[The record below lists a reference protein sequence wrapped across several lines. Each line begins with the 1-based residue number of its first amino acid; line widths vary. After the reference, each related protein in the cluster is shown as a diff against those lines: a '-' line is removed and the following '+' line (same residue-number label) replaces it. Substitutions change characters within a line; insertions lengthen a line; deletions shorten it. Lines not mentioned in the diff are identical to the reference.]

1 MSKRQFI
8 KYTVT
13 SATMGDATDEDANKY
28 AAALQ
33 AKLEATYP
41 EHDIEVIVNNRISSS
56 QCDSSDDLGDYEV
69 ERVAQNLWD
78 SGDWWTA

>member
-28 AAALQ
+28 ASALQ
-33 AKLEATYP
+33 AKLEAAYP
-41 EHDIEVIVNNRISSS
+41 EHDIEVTVNNRISSS
-56 QCDSSDDLGDYEV
+56 QCDNSDDLADYEV

>member
-56 QCDSSDDLGDYEV
+56 RQYHTTPP
-69 ERVAQNLWD
+69 
-78 SGDWWTA
+78 TACRLQKDCCFTE